1 VQSKKEVKTTSRQHT
16 TSGLAQWR
24 VVARPKKMCNFAVET
39 ARPKLS

>member
-1 VQSKKEVKTTSRQHT
+1 MKKETEYENNLPT

-24 VVARPKKMCNFAVET
+24 VVARPKKMCNFAAEA